1 MCNPLRPLSPSLVCI
16 CFLVITPVNTTLDN
30 TTLDNTTH
38 ALQDSTRLVLR
49 PLARMMAMVKDVS
62 NNPLGRQSY
71 APLQLA
77 DKDHLYEPR
86 ILEHCIGMV
95 GDVCAY

>member
-1 MCNPLRPLSPSLVCI
+1 
-16 CFLVITPVNTTLDN
+16 
-30 TTLDNTTH
+30 
-38 ALQDSTRLVLR
+38 
-49 PLARMMAMVKDVS
+49 MMAMVKDVS